1 MLIKSVSSVGLY
13 CQHCGRIHIY
23 EIPFFA
29 GQQQLSLICP
39 HCNQHMAVIS
49 YEDRSTIR
57 LSLPCCICGRPH
69 TSIYQRRLLPRVQ
82 LDKLYCYHD
91 SFELGY
97 VGHSNSIEAMLR
109 SSQNEFEALH
119 PGEGSDLAVRL
130 QQMLETVNILHD
142 MAQSD
147 QLSCGCGSSSVEV
160 DIRGNYVILE
170 CNLCGRKAAI
180 DTANRDAVE
189 ELSECRHLSFR
200 RVRRRRRV
208 PVSE

>member
-29 GQQQLSLICP
+29 GKQLLTLTCP

-49 YEDRSTIR
+49 YEDRSSIK
-57 LSLPCCICGRPH
+57 LSLPCCICGRQH
-69 TSIYQRRLLPRVQ
+69 TSVYQRRFLPRVQ
-82 LDKLYCYHD
+82 LDRLYCYHD

-97 VGHSNSIEAMLR
+97 VGYGSSIEAMLR
-109 SSQNEFEALH
+109 SSQSEFEALH
-119 PGEGSDLAVRL
+119 PGEGSDLVIRL

-142 MAQSD
+142 MALSD
-147 QLSCGCGSSSVEV
+147 QLSCSCGSSSVEV
-160 DIRGNYVILE
+160 DIRGNFVILE
-170 CNLCGRKAAI
+170 CNVCGRKAAI
-180 DTANRDAVE
+180 DTASVDSVE
-189 ELSECRHLSFR
+189 ELSECRSLDFR
-200 RVRRRRRV
+200 RVQRRRRI